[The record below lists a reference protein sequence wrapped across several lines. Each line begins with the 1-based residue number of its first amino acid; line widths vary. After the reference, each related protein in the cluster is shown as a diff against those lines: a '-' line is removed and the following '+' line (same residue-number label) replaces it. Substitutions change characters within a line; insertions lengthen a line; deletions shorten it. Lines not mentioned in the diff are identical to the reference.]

1 MSKLQWKGS
10 TLLAPVP
17 AALVSC
23 GTLEKPNAL
32 TIAWTGITCSDPPM
46 TYISVRPERY
56 SYDIIKESGEFVIN
70 LTSGAMARA
79 TDFCGVRSGREMDKL
94 AATGLTVEPAKEIAA
109 PVIAQSPLALECRVK
124 QIIPLGSHDMFLAE
138 IVAVDVEE
146 RLLDEAGKLHLE
158 KAGLMAYSHGE
169 YFAMGKKI
177 GSFGYSVRKKRPKN
191 PTGKRKNKRLPFRL
205 SGRRFCFL
213 GSLQGASRP
222 AGPRRVAP
230 RGGRRTGCP
239 PGRCLRFAAASGGAA
254 P

>member
-1 MSKLQWKGS
+1 MSKIQWKGS

-23 GTLEKPNAL
+23 GTMENPNAL
-32 TIAWTGITCSDPPM
+32 TVAWTGITCSDPPM

-56 SYDIIKESGEFVIN
+56 SYEIIKNSGEFVIN
-70 LTSGAMARA
+70 LTTGAMARA

-94 AATGLTVEPAKEIAA
+94 AAAGLTAEPANEVSA
-109 PVIAQSPLALECRVK
+109 PVITQSPLSLECRVR
-124 QIIPLGSHDMFLAE
+124 QIISLGSHDMFLAE

-146 RLLDEAGKLHLE
+146 KLLDEAGKLRLE

-191 PTGKRKNKRLPFRL
+191 PNGKKRK
-205 SGRRFCFL
+205 
-213 GSLQGASRP
+213 
-222 AGPRRVAP
+222 
-230 RGGRRTGCP
+230 
-239 PGRCLRFAAASGGAA
+239 
-254 P
+254 

>member
-56 SYDIIKESGEFVIN
+56 SYDIIKKSGEFVIN

-79 TDFCGVRSGREMDKL
+79 TDLCGVRSGREMDKL

-124 QIIPLGSHDMFLAE
+124 QIIPLGSHDLFLAQV
-138 IVAVDVEE
+138 VACDVDES
-146 RLLDEAGKLHLE
+146 LLDESGKLCLD
-158 KAGLMAYSHGE
+158 KAKLIVYSHGE
-169 YFAMGKKI
+169 YLALGKKL
-177 GSFGYSVRKKRPKN
+177 GTFGDSDRKKK
-191 PTGKRKNKRLPFRL
+191 
-205 SGRRFCFL
+205 
-213 GSLQGASRP
+213 
-222 AGPRRVAP
+222 PRRK
-230 RGGRRTGCP
+230 
-239 PGRCLRFAAASGGAA
+239 
-254 P
+254 